1 MKNYIYILLTLSVL
15 IFSCQEEKAKP
26 KVKYTEK
33 EVKSLQKDTTKLEVA
48 DLPIQFDGSN
58 VLVYT
63 IGNLT
68 LGDINKKG
76 NYETTSY
83 EGVAGF
89 NVSNSME
96 NEITGYLQNLKFQ
109 AVGLD
114 SLYVLTDKIMLIERV
129 SFIKSNKMMVYILA
143 DADTNQ
149 DGLIDSNDIKSLYIS
164 TELGKNFTKIST
176 DLQELVDWKHI
187 EATNKI
193 YFRTI
198 EDANKNGEFDKKDKI
213 HYHFLNLK
221 DTKVFAK
228 FAKIYLF
235 DILVF

>member
-143 DADTNQ
+143 DTDTNQ

-193 YFRTI
+193 FFRTI

-221 DTKVFAK
+221 DSKVSEYFP
-228 FAKIYLF
+228 F
-235 DILVF
+235 

>member
-1 MKNYIYILLTLSVL
+1 M

-26 KVKYTEK
+26 KVKYTGK
-33 EVKSLQKDTTKLEVA
+33 EAKSLLKDTTKLEIA
-48 DLPIQFDGSN
+48 DLPIQFEGSN
-58 VLVYT
+58 ILVYA

-68 LGDINKKG
+68 VGDINKKG
-76 NYETTSY
+76 SYESASSY
-83 EGVAGF
+83 EGVSGF
-89 NVSNSME
+89 HVSNSME

-109 AVGLD
+109 EIGTD
-114 SLYVLTDKIMLIERV
+114 SLQLLTDKIMLIERV
-129 SFIKSNKMMVYILA
+129 SYVKSNKSLVYVLA

-176 DLQELVDWKHI
+176 ELQELIDWKHV
-187 EATNKI
+187 ESANKI

-213 HYHFLNLK
+213 HYHVVNLK
-221 DTKVFAK
+221 DNKVSEYFP
-228 FAKIYLF
+228 L
-235 DILVF
+235 

>member
-143 DADTNQ
+143 DTDTNQ

-187 EATNKI
+187 ESTNKI
-193 YFRTI
+193 FFRTI

-221 DTKVFAK
+221 DSKVSEYFP
-228 FAKIYLF
+228 L
-235 DILVF
+235 

>member
-1 MKNYIYILLTLSVL
+1 MKNYIYILLASSIM
-15 IFSCQEEKAKP
+15 IFSCQEEKGKP

-33 EVKSLQKDTTKLEVA
+33 EAKSPQKDTTKLEVA
-48 DLPIQFDGSN
+48 DLPLQFEGSN

-76 NYETTSY
+76 SYESSAY

-109 AVGLD
+109 AVGSD
-114 SLYVLTDKIMLIERV
+114 SLHVLTDKVMLIERI
-129 SFIKSNKMMVYILA
+129 SFIKSNKMLVYVLA
-143 DADTNQ
+143 DTDTNQ
-149 DGLIDSNDIKSLYIS
+149 DGVIDSNDIKSLYIS
-164 TELGKNFTKIST
+164 SELGKNFTKVST
-176 DLQELVDWKHI
+176 ELQELIDWKYMGSTH
-187 EATNKI
+187 KI

-221 DTKVFAK
+221 DSKVSEYFP
-228 FAKIYLF
+228 L
-235 DILVF
+235 

>member
-1 MKNYIYILLTLSVL
+1 MKNYIYILLVSSVIL
-15 IFSCQEEKAKP
+15 FSCQEEKAKP
-26 KVKYTEK
+26 KVKYTTK
-33 EVKSLQKDTTKLEVA
+33 EAKSPQKDTSKLEVA
-48 DLPIQFDGSN
+48 DLPIQFEGSN
-58 VLVYT
+58 VLVFT

-76 NYETTSY
+76 SYETVSY

-109 AVGLD
+109 AVGTD
-114 SLYVLTDKIMLIERV
+114 SLHVLTDKVMLIERV
-129 SFIKSNKMMVYILA
+129 SYVKSPKVLLYILA
-143 DADTNQ
+143 DTDTNQ
-149 DGLIDSNDIKSLYIS
+149 DGIIDSNDIKSLYTS
-164 TELGKNFTKIST
+164 SELGKNFTKVSP
-176 DLQELVDWKHI
+176 DLQELVDWKHV
-187 EATNKI
+187 ESMNRI

-221 DTKVFAK
+221 DNKVSEYFP
-228 FAKIYLF
+228 L
-235 DILVF
+235 

>member
-1 MKNYIYILLTLSVL
+1 MKNYIVIFLVSSVL
-15 IFSCQEEKAKP
+15 FISCKEETVKP
-26 KVKYTEK
+26 KVKYTTK
-33 EVKSLQKDTTKLEVA
+33 EVKAPEKDTTKLEVA
-48 DLPIQFDGSN
+48 DLPIQFEGSN
-58 VLVYT
+58 VLIYT

-76 NYETTSY
+76 SYEAATY
-83 EGVAGF
+83 EGVTGF

-109 AVGLD
+109 AIGSD
-114 SLYVLTDKIMLIERV
+114 SLHVLTEKVLLIEQV
-129 SFIKSNKMMVYILA
+129 SYIKSNKSLVYILA

-149 DGLIDSNDIKSLYIS
+149 DSVIDSNDIKSLYIS
-164 TELGKNFTKIST
+164 SNLGENFIKISP

-187 EATNKI
+187 EAANKI

-221 DTKVFAK
+221 DSKVTEYFP
-228 FAKIYLF
+228 L
-235 DILVF
+235 

>member
-1 MKNYIYILLTLSVL
+1 MF
-15 IFSCQEEKAKP
+15 FSCQDEKAKP

-33 EVKSLQKDTTKLEVA
+33 QAKSPQKDTTKLEVA
-48 DLPIQFDGSN
+48 DLPIQFDGSS

-76 NYETTSY
+76 SYETTSY

-109 AVGLD
+109 VVGSD
-114 SLYVLTDKIMLIERV
+114 SLHVLTEKVMLIERV
-129 SFIKSNKMMVYILA
+129 SFIKSNKMLVYILA
-143 DADTNQ
+143 DSDTNQ

-164 TELGKNFTKIST
+164 SELGKNFTKIST
-176 DLQELVDWKHI
+176 DLQELVDWKHM
-187 EATNKI
+187 ESTNKI

-221 DTKVFAK
+221 DSKVSEYFP
-228 FAKIYLF
+228 L
-235 DILVF
+235 

>member
-26 KVKYTEK
+26 KVKYTET

-109 AVGLD
+109 AVGSD
-114 SLYVLTDKIMLIERV
+114 S
-129 SFIKSNKMMVYILA
+129 
-143 DADTNQ
+143 
-149 DGLIDSNDIKSLYIS
+149 
-164 TELGKNFTKIST
+164 
-176 DLQELVDWKHI
+176 
-187 EATNKI
+187 
-193 YFRTI
+193 
-198 EDANKNGEFDKKDKI
+198 
-213 HYHFLNLK
+213 
-221 DTKVFAK
+221 
-228 FAKIYLF
+228 
-235 DILVF
+235 

>member
-1 MKNYIYILLTLSVL
+1 MKNYIYILLVSSVM

-26 KVKYTEK
+26 KVKYTTK
-33 EVKSLQKDTTKLEVA
+33 EAKSPQKDTSKLEVA
-48 DLPIQFDGSN
+48 DLPIQFNGSN
-58 VLVYT
+58 VLIYT

-68 LGDINKKG
+68 LGDINKRG
-76 NYETTSY
+76 SYETTSY

-109 AVGLD
+109 AVGSD
-114 SLYVLTDKIMLIERV
+114 SLHVLTDKVMLIERV
-129 SFIKSNKMMVYILA
+129 SFVKNHKMLLYILA

-149 DGLIDSNDIKSLYIS
+149 DGVIDSNDIKSLYIS
-164 TELGKNFTKIST
+164 SELGQNFTKIST

-187 EATNKI
+187 ESVNKI

-221 DTKVFAK
+221 DNKVSEYFP
-228 FAKIYLF
+228 L
-235 DILVF
+235 

>member
-1 MKNYIYILLTLSVL
+1 MKNYIYILLASSVL

-33 EVKSLQKDTTKLEVA
+33 GAKSPQKDTTKLEVA
-48 DLPIQFDGSN
+48 DLPIQFDGSS

-76 NYETTSY
+76 SYESTASY

-109 AVGLD
+109 VTGSD
-114 SLYVLTDKIMLIERV
+114 SLHVLTDKVMLIERV
-129 SFIKSNKMMVYILA
+129 SFIKRNKMLMYILA
-143 DADTNQ
+143 DVDTNQ
-149 DGLIDSNDIKSLYIS
+149 DGVIDSNDIKSLYTS

-187 EATNKI
+187 ESTNKI

-221 DTKVFAK
+221 DSKVSEYFP
-228 FAKIYLF
+228 L
-235 DILVF
+235 

>member
-1 MKNYIYILLTLSVL
+1 MKNYIYILLASSVL
-15 IFSCQEEKAKP
+15 IFSCQKEKDKP

-33 EVKSLQKDTTKLEVA
+33 EAKSPQKDTTKLEVA

-58 VLVYT
+58 VLLYT

-76 NYETTSY
+76 SYETTNSY
-83 EGVAGF
+83 EGVVGF

-109 AVGLD
+109 EVGSD
-114 SLYVLTDKIMLIERV
+114 SLHVLTDKVMLIERV
-129 SFIKSNKMMVYILA
+129 SYIKNYKMLMYILA

-164 TELGKNFTKIST
+164 TELGKNFTKVSPE
-176 DLQELVDWKHI
+176 LQELVDWKHI
-187 EATNKI
+187 ESTNKI

-221 DTKVFAK
+221 DNKVSEYFP
-228 FAKIYLF
+228 L
-235 DILVF
+235 

>member
-1 MKNYIYILLTLSVL
+1 MKNYIYVLLASSVM

-26 KVKYTEK
+26 KVKYTGK
-33 EVKSLQKDTTKLEVA
+33 EAKSLLKDTTKLEIS
-48 DLPIQFDGSN
+48 DLPIQFEGSN
-58 VLVYT
+58 ILVYA

-68 LGDINKKG
+68 VDDINKKG
-76 NYETTSY
+76 SYESASSY
-83 EGVAGF
+83 EGVSGF
-89 NVSNSME
+89 HVSNSME

-109 AVGLD
+109 EIGTD
-114 SLYVLTDKIMLIERV
+114 SLQLLTDKVMLIERV
-129 SFIKSNKMMVYILA
+129 SFVKSNKTLVYVLA

-176 DLQELVDWKHI
+176 ELQELIDWKHV
-187 EATNKI
+187 ESANKI

-213 HYHFLNLK
+213 HYHVVNLK
-221 DTKVFAK
+221 DNKVSEYFP
-228 FAKIYLF
+228 L
-235 DILVF
+235 

>member
-1 MKNYIYILLTLSVL
+1 MKNYIYTFLAFSVL
-15 IFSCQEEKAKP
+15 FFSCQEEKLKP
-26 KVKYTEK
+26 KVKYNTK
-33 EVKSLQKDTTKLEVA
+33 EAKSPQKDTSKLEVV
-48 DLPIQFDGSN
+48 DLPIQFEGSN
-58 VLVYT
+58 VLVFT

-76 NYETTSY
+76 SYETVSY

-109 AVGLD
+109 AVGTD
-114 SLYVLTDKIMLIERV
+114 SLHVLTDKVMLIERV
-129 SFIKSNKMMVYILA
+129 SYVKSPKLLLYILA
-143 DADTNQ
+143 DTDTNQ
-149 DGLIDSNDIKSLYIS
+149 DGIIDSNDIKSLYTS
-164 TELGKNFTKIST
+164 SELGKNFTKVSP
-176 DLQELVDWKHI
+176 DLQELVDWKYV
-187 EATNKI
+187 ESMNRI

-221 DTKVFAK
+221 DNKVSEYFP
-228 FAKIYLF
+228 L
-235 DILVF
+235 

>member
-1 MKNYIYILLTLSVL
+1 MKNYIYILLVSSVVL
-15 IFSCQEEKAKP
+15 FSCKEEKAKP
-26 KVKYTEK
+26 KVKYTNK
-33 EVKSLQKDTTKLEVA
+33 EAKTPVKDTTKLEVA
-48 DLPIQFDGSN
+48 DLPIQFNGSN
-58 VLVYT
+58 VLIYT

-76 NYETTSY
+76 SYETTSY

-96 NEITGYLQNLKFQ
+96 NEITGYLQNIKFQ
-109 AVGLD
+109 AVGSD
-114 SLYVLTDKIMLIERV
+114 SLHVLTDKVMLIERV
-129 SFIKSNKMMVYILA
+129 SFIKNHKMLMYILA
-143 DADTNQ
+143 DSDTNQ
-149 DGLIDSNDIKSLYIS
+149 DGVIDSNDIKSLYIS
-164 TELGKNFTKIST
+164 NELGEDFTKIST

-221 DTKVFAK
+221 DNKVSEYFP
-228 FAKIYLF
+228 L
-235 DILVF
+235 

>member
-1 MKNYIYILLTLSVL
+1 M
-15 IFSCQEEKAKP
+15 
-26 KVKYTEK
+26 
-33 EVKSLQKDTTKLEVA
+33 
-48 DLPIQFDGSN
+48 PIQFDGSN

-221 DTKVFAK
+221 DSKVSEYFP
-228 FAKIYLF
+228 F
-235 DILVF
+235 

>member
-1 MKNYIYILLTLSVL
+1 MKNYIYILLTLSAL

-143 DADTNQ
+143 DTDTNQ

-193 YFRTI
+193 FFRTI

-221 DTKVFAK
+221 DSKVSEYFP
-228 FAKIYLF
+228 F
-235 DILVF
+235 

>member
-63 IGNLT
+63 IGNLKI
-68 LGDINKKG
+68 GDINKKG

-221 DTKVFAK
+221 DSKVSEYFP
-228 FAKIYLF
+228 F
-235 DILVF
+235 

>member
-15 IFSCQEEKAKP
+15 LFSCQEEKVKP
-26 KVKYTEK
+26 KVKYSGK
-33 EVKSLQKDTTKLEVA
+33 EAKSLQKDTTKLEVA
-48 DLPIQFDGSN
+48 DLPIQFEGSN

-76 NYETTSY
+76 SYETTNSY
-83 EGVAGF
+83 EGVVGF

-96 NEITGYLQNLKFQ
+96 NEITGYMQNLKFQ
-109 AVGLD
+109 EVGSD
-114 SLYVLTDKIMLIERV
+114 SLHVLTDKVLFIERV
-129 SFIKSNKMMVYILA
+129 SFIKNYKMLMYILA

-149 DGLIDSNDIKSLYIS
+149 DGVIDSNDIKSLYIS
-164 TELGKNFTKIST
+164 TELGKNFTKVSPE
-176 DLQELVDWKHI
+176 LQELADWKHI
-187 EATNKI
+187 ESTNKI
-193 YFRTI
+193 FFRTI

-221 DTKVFAK
+221 DNNKVSEYFP
-228 FAKIYLF
+228 L
-235 DILVF
+235 

>member
-1 MKNYIYILLTLSVL
+1 MKNYIYILFTSSVMF
-15 IFSCQEEKAKP
+15 FSCQEEKAKP

-33 EVKSLQKDTTKLEVA
+33 EAKLPQKDTTKLEIA
-48 DLPIQFDGSN
+48 DLPIQFDGSG

-68 LGDINKKG
+68 LGDINKRG
-76 NYETTSY
+76 SYESSSAY

-109 AVGLD
+109 VIGSD
-114 SLYVLTDKIMLIERV
+114 SLHVLTDKVMQIERV
-129 SFIKSNKMMVYILA
+129 SFIKSNKMMVYVLA

-149 DGLIDSNDIKSLYIS
+149 DGVIDSNDIKSLYTS
-164 TELGKNFTKIST
+164 SELGKNFTKVST
-176 DLQELVDWKHI
+176 ELQELIDWKHL
-187 EATNKI
+187 EAANKI

-198 EDANKNGEFDKKDKI
+198 EDANKNGEFDKKDII
-213 HYHFLNLK
+213 HYHVVNLK
-221 DTKVFAK
+221 DNKVSEYFP
-228 FAKIYLF
+228 L
-235 DILVF
+235 

>member
-1 MKNYIYILLTLSVL
+1 MKNYIYVLLASSVM

-26 KVKYTEK
+26 KVKYTGK
-33 EVKSLQKDTTKLEVA
+33 EAKSLLKDTTKLEIS
-48 DLPIQFDGSN
+48 DLPIQFEGSN
-58 VLVYT
+58 ILVYA

-68 LGDINKKG
+68 VGDINKKG
-76 NYETTSY
+76 SYESASSY
-83 EGVAGF
+83 EGVSGF
-89 NVSNSME
+89 HVSNSME

-109 AVGLD
+109 EIGTD
-114 SLYVLTDKIMLIERV
+114 SLHILTDKVMLIERV
-129 SFIKSNKMMVYILA
+129 SYVKSNKSLVYVLA

-176 DLQELVDWKHI
+176 ELQELIDWKHV
-187 EATNKI
+187 ESANKI

-213 HYHFLNLK
+213 HYHVVNLK
-221 DTKVFAK
+221 DNKVSEYFP
-228 FAKIYLF
+228 L
-235 DILVF
+235 

>member
-143 DADTNQ
+143 DTDTNQ

-221 DTKVFAK
+221 DSKVSEYFP
-228 FAKIYLF
+228 F
-235 DILVF
+235 

>member
-1 MKNYIYILLTLSVL
+1 MKNYIYVLLASSVM

-26 KVKYTEK
+26 KVKYTGK
-33 EVKSLQKDTTKLEVA
+33 EAKSLLKDTTKLEIA
-48 DLPIQFDGSN
+48 DLPIQFEGSN
-58 VLVYT
+58 ILVYA

-68 LGDINKKG
+68 VGDINKKG
-76 NYETTSY
+76 SYESASSY
-83 EGVAGF
+83 EGVSGF
-89 NVSNSME
+89 HVSNSME

-109 AVGLD
+109 EIGTD
-114 SLYVLTDKIMLIERV
+114 SLQLLTDKIMLIERV
-129 SFIKSNKMMVYILA
+129 SYVKSNKSLVYVLA

-176 DLQELVDWKHI
+176 ELQELIDWKHV
-187 EATNKI
+187 ESANKI

-213 HYHFLNLK
+213 HYHVVNLK
-221 DTKVFAK
+221 DNKVSEYFP
-228 FAKIYLF
+228 L
-235 DILVF
+235 

>member
-1 MKNYIYILLTLSVL
+1 MILKPEPMKNYLYILLASSLM

-33 EVKSLQKDTTKLEVA
+33 EAKSPQKDTTKLEVA
-48 DLPIQFDGSN
+48 DLPIQFEGSN

-68 LGDINKKG
+68 LGEINKRG
-76 NYETTSY
+76 NYEATTY

-96 NEITGYLQNLKFQ
+96 NEITGYLQNIKFQ
-109 AVGLD
+109 AVGSD
-114 SLYVLTDKIMLIERV
+114 SLHVLTEKVMLIERV
-129 SFIKSNKMMVYILA
+129 SFLKNNKMLVYVLA

-149 DGLIDSNDIKSLYIS
+149 DGSIDSNDIKSLYVS
-164 TELGKNFTKIST
+164 TELGKNFTKISSE
-176 DLQELVDWKHI
+176 LQELVDWKHI
-187 EATNKI
+187 DAANKI

-221 DTKVFAK
+221 DSKVSEYFP
-228 FAKIYLF
+228 L
-235 DILVF
+235 

>member
-1 MKNYIYILLTLSVL
+1 MTMKNYIYILLASSVML
-15 IFSCQEEKAKP
+15 FSCQEEKAKP

-33 EVKSLQKDTTKLEVA
+33 EAKSPQKDTTKLEVA
-48 DLPIQFDGSN
+48 DLPIQFEGSN

-76 NYETTSY
+76 SYETTSY

-109 AVGLD
+109 EVGTD
-114 SLYVLTDKIMLIERV
+114 SLHVLTDKVMLIERV
-129 SFIKSNKMMVYILA
+129 SFIKSNKMLVYILA

-149 DGLIDSNDIKSLYIS
+149 DGVIDSNDIKSLYTS
-164 TELGKNFTKIST
+164 SELGKNFTKVST
-176 DLQELVDWKHI
+176 ELQELVDWKHI
-187 EATNKI
+187 ESNNKI

-213 HYHFLNLK
+213 HYHVVNLK
-221 DTKVFAK
+221 DSKVSEYFP
-228 FAKIYLF
+228 L
-235 DILVF
+235 